1 LDYPQLNGEKKMTL
15 HDLAAEHANKSVMEG
30 ADELV
35 WLIKYEA
42 FKDGYQAGWYR
53 CYADEVESK
62 HE

>member
-1 LDYPQLNGEKKMTL
+1 MTL